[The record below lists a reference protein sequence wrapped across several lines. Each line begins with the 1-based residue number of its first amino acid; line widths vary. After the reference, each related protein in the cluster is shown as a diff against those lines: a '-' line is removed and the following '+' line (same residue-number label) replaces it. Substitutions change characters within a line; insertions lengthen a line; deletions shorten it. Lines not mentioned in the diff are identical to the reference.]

1 MAHQAAVVTVVT
13 GHVCP
18 LYADVLRILDQVGE
32 RHPLKVREVLV
43 GSPEADAL
51 IDEHAP
57 AMLPLVLVDG
67 TYLSEGPLPRAEL
80 EARLAASEAAALV

>member
-1 MAHQAAVVTVVT
+1 MTQQTAVVTVVT
-13 GHVCP
+13 GRVCP
-18 LYADVLRILDQVGE
+18 LYGGVLRVLDEVGE

-43 GSPEADAL
+43 GSIEADAL

-80 EARLAASEAAALV
+80 ETRLAAAGSAALV